1 MCGADGVRF
10 RSASEPV
17 RASLVFFH
25 ASLGSE
31 IDNAITLL
39 HAAPTRPAP
48 IAVLA
53 VTLRGSRHD
62 IYLFGA
68 RTGGIK
74 SRRRAKSS
82 KRTEQLSKGT
92 QAVELPAAAMAPIG
106 CARDPNRGRGRLAF
120 ALGY

>member
-17 RASLVFFH
+17 RASLVSFH

-68 RTGGIK
+68 RTGGTSLAGSMIPDP
-74 SRRRAKSS
+74 ATSS
-82 KRTEQLSKGT
+82 SYGL
-92 QAVELPAAAMAPIG
+92 VDAAIG
-106 CARDPNRGRGRLAF
+106 GEV
-120 ALGY
+120 

>member
-17 RASLVFFH
+17 RASLVSFH

-62 IYLFGA
+62 IYLLVREPA
-68 RTGGIK
+68 ES
-74 SRRRAKSS
+74 SRAVVPSRAS
-82 KRTEQLSKGT
+82 
-92 QAVELPAAAMAPIG
+92 AP
-106 CARDPNRGRGRLAF
+106 NSYQK
-120 ALGY
+120 ALKP